1 MYPST
6 FPSGSISEWTSSVWS
21 SSVKIRIFHVLP
33 RVAIYHGFLV
43 FAYRHASGLLPLCLS
58 TLSYR
63 LIRMSGSSAY
73 GACFSSCVGR
83 GAVCTAKNYYTLV
96 PPPTFIRSV
105 CKRIQEAYS
114 LPAADMLYSR
124 VPCARTLLF
133 RRIFGQCAGALCF
146 PGAFSGNVRTHS
158 AFPAC
163 FRPMCK
169 RTLFSRRVFWQ
180 CAGALCFPGAF
191 STDVQ
196 THFVLSACFLAMCKR
211 TLLSQCIF
219 DRCADALCFA
229 GAGRGGCGRFESRL
243 EAMLPVPMSEPSV
256 VEVLETTQSG
266 KNARGAEII

>member
-43 FAYRHASGLLPLCLS
+43 FAYRHASDLLPLCLS
-58 TLSYR
+58 ALSYR

-96 PPPTFIRSV
+96 PPPRSSV
-105 CKRIQEAYS
+105 AFASAYKKHI
-114 LPAADMLYSR
+114 LFLRRTCCIPAFR
-124 VPCARTLLF
+124 AR
-133 RRIFGQCAGALCF
+133 ALCF
-146 PGAFSGNVRTHS
+146 SDTFSGNVQTHS
-158 AFPAC
+158 AFPAH
-163 FRPMCK
+163 FRAMCR
-169 RTLFSRRVFWQ
+169 RTLLSRRVFGQ
-180 CAGALCFPGAF
+180 CADALCFPGAF

-211 TLLSQCIF
+211 TLLPRHIF
-219 DRCADALCFA
+219 DRCADALCFPGVFSVNVRA
-229 GAGRGGCGRFESRL
+229 HSAFPARFRAMCGRTLLCRGRGAVGAGVSRAGWKL
-243 EAMLPVPMSEPSV
+243 CC
-256 VEVLETTQSG
+256 QYQ
-266 KNARGAEII
+266 